1 MAVFSRN
8 DKTTTTDFSGKEIT
22 NIAFGS
28 EIKGDLKIAGNL
40 QIAGKISGKIYCN
53 SEVVIGKTSICDGS
67 IIARKITVQGKYTG
81 HLEADYIELVDE
93 CVVQGEII
101 SNRILMKEGVIFEGT
116 SKHRE
121 AFLPDKNI
129 ILEIEKKK

>member
-8 DKTTTTDFSGKEIT
+8 DKATDTNFSGKEIT
-22 NIAFGS
+22 NIAS
-28 EIKGDLKIAGNL
+28 ESEVKGDFKIAGNL
-40 QIAGKISGKIYCN
+40 QVDGKVSGKIYCN
-53 SEVVIGKTSICDGS
+53 SEVVLSKTSVCDGS

-81 HLEADYIELVDE
+81 HLEADYIELIDN
-93 CVVQGEII
+93 CVVSGEII